1 MQKIFENIMQN
12 ERTGAITIMII
23 VSITLL
29 FILDKVA
36 SIKKRNRELEEKAIW
51 NENFLKHQG
60 ERIVKLCEQHH
71 VLLKNLSQLPEFKKI
86 PIERLEEFI
95 NKKVEYSRIKEEINY

>member
-1 MQKIFENIMQN
+1 MQKVFYNIMQN
-12 ERTGAITIMII
+12 ERTGAITLMII

-29 FILDKVA
+29 FILDKIA

-51 NENFLKHQG
+51 NENILKYQ
-60 ERIVKLCEQHH
+60 EKRINDVCNQHH